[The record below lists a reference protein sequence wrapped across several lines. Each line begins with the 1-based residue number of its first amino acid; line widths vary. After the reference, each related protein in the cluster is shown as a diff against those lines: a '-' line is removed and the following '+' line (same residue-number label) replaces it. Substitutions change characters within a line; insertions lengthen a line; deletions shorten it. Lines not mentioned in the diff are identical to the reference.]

1 MIQIA
6 YDGGSGGSGTDDM
19 GYGGE
24 GDGSDTGGGQ
34 PRQRK
39 LLGILGRGRGRITK
53 KEPRGSFLL
62 SKV

>member
-1 MIQIA
+1 MIQVA

-34 PRQRK
+34 PRAR
-39 LLGILGRGRGRITK
+39 
-53 KEPRGSFLL
+53 ENSWE
-62 SKV
+62 SWEEDEEE